1 MGKMTWYTPETLE
14 EVLPL
19 LEQEGVYPHGGGT
32 FLLMGDMKK
41 IRGLIDLDRLPLH
54 RFKASKSFIELG
66 ASLTYAEVA
75 ENIRKTDPGHVLA
88 KALSKA
94 ASTPLRNRITVGG
107 TVSVFPAWS
116 DLMGPLVALDSEVVT
131 VGPVGGTF
139 PVARYAKEPALR
151 KKTLVTAVRFR
162 RYQWESFYHR
172 EVRTRFDYPA
182 FTVTI
187 LSNRPGKKIED
198 IRITVAGCSG
208 KFARL
213 ETVEDLLRGETA
225 DRLDPEEIAAHADV
239 RFPSKKGLDPGYLA
253 HCFRIALRRGIEC
266 IRGE

>member
-32 FLLMGDMKK
+32 FLLMGGMKK
-41 IRGLIDLDRLPLH
+41 IRGLIDLDRIPLH
-54 RFKASKSFIELG
+54 RFKALKSFIEIG

-75 ENIRKTDPGHVLA
+75 ENIRKMDPDHVLV

-94 ASTPLRNRITVGG
+94 ASTPLRNRITIGG

-116 DLMGPLVALDSEVVT
+116 DLMGPLVVLDSEVVT
-131 VGPVGGTF
+131 VGPKGGTY
-139 PVARYAKEPALR
+139 PVVRYAKEPAIR
-151 KKTLVTAVRFR
+151 KKSLVTAVKFR
-162 RYQWESFYHR
+162 RYPWEAFYHR

-187 LSNRPGKKIED
+187 LSKRSGNKIED
-198 IRITVAGCSG
+198 IRIVVSGCSG

-213 ETVEDLLRGETA
+213 ETVEEFLRGKPATG
-225 DRLDPEEIAAHADV
+225 LDPEEIAAHADV
-239 RFPSKKGLDPGYLA
+239 RFPAKKGLDPGYLT
-253 HCFRIALRRGIEC
+253 HCFRVALRRGLEG